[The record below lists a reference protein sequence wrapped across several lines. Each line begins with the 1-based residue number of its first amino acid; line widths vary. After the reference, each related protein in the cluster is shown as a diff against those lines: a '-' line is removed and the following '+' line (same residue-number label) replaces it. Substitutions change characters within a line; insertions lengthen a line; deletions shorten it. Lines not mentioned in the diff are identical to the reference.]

1 MKVFM
6 YYLDGELYAFTTNKD
21 LRDKFE
27 KERSMHVLHKKEK
40 KMDRVELGEFMNAYK
55 NKMLVNSPYET
66 VHNVIV
72 NLVVTYE
79 EDEKFSDHIDKLYT
93 LSEGLERRITNFK
106 FNEKTEKKLK
116 EMVRIA
122 DRDRDSLNI
131 DCFELFF
138 QLFKNTFLKNETYDD
153 N

>member
-6 YYLDGELYAFTTNKD
+6 YYLDGELYAFTTNKG

-27 KERSMHVLHKKEK
+27 KERSMKVLHKKEK
-40 KMDRVELGEFMNAYK
+40 KMDRVELGEFMNTYK
-55 NKMLVNSPYET
+55 NKMLVSSPYET

-79 EDEKFSDHIDKLYT
+79 EDEKFSNHIDKLYT
-93 LSEGLERRITNFK
+93 LSEGLERKITNFQ
-106 FNEKTEKKLK
+106 FNKNIEKKFL
-116 EMVRIA
+116 EMIA
-122 DRDRDSLNI
+122 ISNKDRDSLNI

-138 QLFKNTFLKNETYDD
+138 QLFKHTFLKNENPNDI
-153 N
+153 

>member
-27 KERSMHVLHKKEK
+27 KERSMQVLHKKEK

-55 NKMLVNSPYET
+55 NKMLVSSPYET

-79 EDEKFSDHIDKLYT
+79 EDEKFSNHIDKLYT
-93 LSEGLERRITNFK
+93 LSDGLERRIANFK

-116 EMVRIA
+116 EMIRIA

-138 QLFKNTFLKNETYDD
+138 QLFKHTFLKNEIHSD

>member
-6 YYLDGELYAFTTNKD
+6 YYLDGELYAFTTDKG

-27 KERSMHVLHKKEK
+27 KERSMKVLHKKEK

-72 NLVVTYE
+72 TLAVTYE
-79 EDEKFSDHIDKLYT
+79 EDEKFSNHIDKIYN
-93 LSEGLERRITNFK
+93 LSEFLERRIKRFT
-106 FNEKTEKKLK
+106 FNEKTEKKLT
-116 EMVRIA
+116 EMILISDK
-122 DRDRDSLNI
+122 DRESLNI

-138 QLFKNTFLKNETYDD
+138 QLFKHTFLKNENPNDI
-153 N
+153 